1 MFIYQSQN
9 TYTLFNSAAF
19 VVPKINAD
27 SDERHFYYLTGNTLL
42 DFNYFFFNHNNVF
55 WNLQIVIGQ
64 SNHSH
69 TNFSHTTLIYNAAL

>member
-42 DFNYFFFNHNNVF
+42 DFNDFFSIITMSFGTYKLLLVS
-55 WNLQIVIGQ
+55 QIIVI
-64 SNHSH
+64 
-69 TNFSHTTLIYNAAL
+69 LISVTQT